1 MNRLRFIRIIGFSL
15 LTIVTILYYKPL
27 LHLTAWLSLT
37 YWIIK
42 FIVRLLRLFSS
53 VLLFI
58 LIIFILLH

>member
-1 MNRLRFIRIIGFSL
+1 MNRLRFIRTIGFSL
-15 LTIVTILYYKPL
+15 LAIVTILYYKPL
-27 LHLTAWLSLT
+27 LHLTAWLLLT

>member
-15 LTIVTILYYKPL
+15 LAIVTILYYKPL
-27 LHLTAWLSLT
+27 LYLTAWLSLT

-58 LIIFILLH
+58 FVIYILLH

>member
-15 LTIVTILYYKPL
+15 LAIVTILYYKPL
-27 LHLTAWLSLT
+27 LHLTAWLLLT

-42 FIVRLLRLFSS
+42 FTVRLLRLFSS

>member
-1 MNRLRFIRIIGFSL
+1 MNGLRFIRIMGLSL
-15 LTIVTILYYKPL
+15 LAIVTILYYKPL

-42 FIVRLLRLFSS
+42 FTVRLLRLFSS

-58 LIIFILLH
+58 FVIYILLH